1 MWNFIRK
8 GVARLNNYINKEI
21 GVSPD
26 NLELLAKE
34 VTRFL
39 HSPERLDMLKA
50 YEYYNDNQDILRH
63 KRTMINEDG
72 DIEEVT
78 NVKNYKVI
86 DNMYATHVDKKVSY
100 LTGNKFA
107 IKTDNDAYTDV
118 LDEYFDL
125 RLRNKIKMVCGD
137 MVKCGVGYLHPYY
150 KDNELKF
157 KRFKP
162 YEVKV
167 YYADDEKEEIDFFFR
182 HYTNRVYT
190 RGYNEEF
197 VEYVDVYTKE
207 GVKTYKYV
215 NNHLLP
221 TGEEEKSYLSF
232 SDGSNMKWKKLPLL
246 VFRYNEDEQ
255 VLLNRIKSL
264 QDGINLI
271 TSTFENNM
279 LEDARDTI
287 LVVENFDGTNPG
299 ELRHNLSTYGTIQIR
314 NTEGGKGGVS
324 TLKLEIN
331 SENYK
336 IILEQ
341 FKKALIK
348 GMKSVDVEDLKSGT
362 PNQMNIQSMF
372 SEIDQDATNM
382 ENEMLKTLDD
392 MLWFIDIDIAL
403 KGQGNFENEKVNIIF
418 NRDMLQD
425 ETSIIDNTVKLI
437 GLVSDETLLA
447 QIPFIDDPAAEND
460 RVKKQR
466 EEEQPEEFKMGYG
479 GNDKDKVED
488 DEE

>member
-1 MWNFIRK
+1 M
-8 GVARLNNYINKEI
+8 E
-21 GVSPD
+21 
-26 NLELLAKE
+26 
-34 VTRFL
+34 
-39 HSPERLDMLKA
+39 
-50 YEYYNDNQDILRH
+50 
-63 KRTMINEDG
+63 
-72 DIEEVT
+72 
-78 NVKNYKVI
+78 
-86 DNMYATHVDKKVSY
+86 
-100 LTGNKFA
+100 
-107 IKTDNDAYTDV
+107 
-118 LDEYFDL
+118 
-125 RLRNKIKMVCGD
+125 KI
-137 MVKCGVGYLHPYY
+137 
-150 KDNELKF
+150 
-157 KRFKP
+157 
-162 YEVKV
+162 
-167 YYADDEKEEIDFFFR
+167 
-182 HYTNRVYT
+182 
-190 RGYNEEF
+190 
-197 VEYVDVYTKE
+197 
-207 GVKTYKYV
+207 
-215 NNHLLP
+215 
-221 TGEEEKSYLSF
+221 
-232 SDGSNMKWKKLPLL
+232 PLL

-479 GNDKDKVED
+479 GNDKDKIE
-488 DEE
+488 DEEE

>member
-26 NLELLAKE
+26 NLELLSKE

-39 HSPERLDMLKA
+39 HSPERLNMLKA

-72 DIEEVT
+72 EVKEVT

-107 IKTDNDAYTDV
+107 IKTDNDTYTDI

-125 RLRNKIKMVCGD
+125 RLRNKIKLVCGD

-167 YYADDEKEEIDFFFR
+167 YYTDDEKEEIDFFFR

-190 RGYNEEF
+190 RG
-197 VEYVDVYTKE
+197 
-207 GVKTYKYV
+207 
-215 NNHLLP
+215 
-221 TGEEEKSYLSF
+221 
-232 SDGSNMKWKKLPLL
+232 
-246 VFRYNEDEQ
+246 YNEDEQ

-299 ELRHNLSTYGTIQIR
+299 ELRHNLSTYGTIMIR
-314 NTEGGKGGVS
+314 NTEGGRGGVS

-479 GNDKDKVED
+479 GNDKDKIED